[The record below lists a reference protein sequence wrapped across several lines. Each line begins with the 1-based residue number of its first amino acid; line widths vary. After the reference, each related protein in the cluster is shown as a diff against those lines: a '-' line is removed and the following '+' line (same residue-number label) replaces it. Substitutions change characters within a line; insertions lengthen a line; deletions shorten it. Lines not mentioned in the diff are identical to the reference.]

1 MCVFLIA
8 WTDNNANVLVVSDT
22 TNVAALLGH
31 KLTNV
36 DEMHSQREDLS
47 KATLEETKSY
57 VSKYFDLEIM

>member
-1 MCVFLIA
+1 M
-8 WTDNNANVLVVSDT
+8 LVVSDT

-47 KATLEETKSY
+47 KATLEETKGY